1 MNLKSAFLCA
11 SAVLLIAAP
20 ARADVSPDVQK
31 AITADYQ
38 SVCSAIM
45 SGTDKDMDSI
55 AALMSTDYKNV
66 DFKGKETGK
75 DDAVANMKQQMKMFR
90 ASSCDNS
97 LGSFT
102 QPDAN
107 TVVVVD
113 TNNVKGTV
121 QTPDGQHDV
130 LATNKTQDTW
140 KLAGGKWL
148 QAQSKDLRALVKVD
162 GNVVQDEGQ

>member
-31 AITADYQ
+31 AISADYQ

-55 AALMSTDYKNV
+55 AALMSTDYKSV

-75 DDAVANMKQQMKMFR
+75 DESVAAMKQQMKMFH
-90 ASSCDNS
+90 ASSCDNN
-97 LGSFT
+97 LDSFT

-107 TVVVVD
+107 TIVVVD
-113 TNNVKGTV
+113 TNKVKGSV

-130 LATNKTQDTW
+130 DATNKTQDTW
-140 KLAGGKWL
+140 KLVDGKWL
-148 QAQSKDLRALVKVD
+148 QTQSKELRNLVKVD
-162 GNVVQDEGQ
+162 GNVVQDQGQ